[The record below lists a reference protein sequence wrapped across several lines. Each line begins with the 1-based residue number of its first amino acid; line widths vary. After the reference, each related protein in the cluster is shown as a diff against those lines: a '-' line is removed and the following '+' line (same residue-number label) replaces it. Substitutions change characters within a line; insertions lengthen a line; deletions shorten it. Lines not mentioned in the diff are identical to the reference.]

1 MRTHNELFEEFVPVG
16 CYNWMKYLSL
26 LKKMQD
32 KPIFVNFSKPDSS
45 KHAGNQKKSMNREDV
60 YKTNLAVLITMR
72 PSL

>member
-16 CYNWMKYLSL
+16 CYYWMKYLSL
-26 LKKMQD
+26 LKKIQD
-32 KPIFVNFSKPDSS
+32 EPIFVKFSKPHSS

-60 YKTNLAVLITMR
+60 CKTNLAVLITMR